1 MTGVGAVEFLFE
13 TTVPAPRD
21 AVFDFHAD
29 PGNLDA
35 LMAGWPGYRLLRHDG
50 HVRPGAITRVRQR
63 VALVLPFEIGL
74 RHHLYEPPHRFAESR
89 VHGPFARFDHL
100 HEFEDAPGGTLVRDR
115 LALLLSP
122 WWGGAP
128 ATRWFVAPMVRR
140 MWAHRHER
148 LHGLAA
154 RGGLARATMPAAP
167 APGSGP

>member
-1 MTGVGAVEFLFE
+1 MNRAQRV
-13 TTVPAPRD
+13 
-21 AVFDFHAD
+21 
-29 PGNLDA
+29 LDA

-100 HEFEDAPGGTLVRDR
+100 HEFEETPGGTLVRDR

-128 ATRWFVAPMVRR
+128 ATRLFVAPMVRR
-140 MWAHRHER
+140 MWAHRHDR